1 MARDFKEIP
10 KSVFLTRQAMKK
22 FTDCLNKSGIFNQKI
37 PYLVIH
43 QKERYYG
50 SELELKLTF
59 KEDIKNI
66 CTSKDANERDKQ
78 LTMYILKK
86 LNSVPNF
93 KFDLANKVFID
104 MLDKTDK
111 EVYKKYLV
119 AYFFGFSD
127 DDENKPITNSCN
139 LVVRIYKKDI
149 PLFEI
154 YLGEREER
162 DIPLLDILMR
172 GREEYED

>member
-1 MARDFKEIP
+1 MARDFKEHP
-10 KSVFLTRQAMKK
+10 KIVFSTRQAMRK
-22 FTDCLNKSGIFNQKI
+22 FTDCLNKSGIFNEKI

-43 QKERYYG
+43 QGERYYG
-50 SELELKLTF
+50 SELKLKLTF

-111 EVYKKYLV
+111 EVYKKYSV
-119 AYFFGFSD
+119 AYWFGFSCEF
-127 DDENKPITNSCN
+127 DDEDKPITNSCN
-139 LVVRIYKKDI
+139 LVVRIYNKDR
-149 PLFEI
+149 PSFEI
-154 YLGEREER
+154 YLG
-162 DIPLLDILMR
+162 

>member
-1 MARDFKEIP
+1 MARDFKENP
-10 KSVFLTRQAMKK
+10 KCIFSTRQAMRK
-22 FTDCLNKSGIFNQKI
+22 FTDCLNKSGIFNEEI

-43 QKERYYG
+43 QGERYYG
-50 SELELKLTF
+50 SELKLKLTF
-59 KEDIKNI
+59 KEDIKTI

-86 LNSVPNF
+86 LNSVPNL
-93 KFDLANKVFID
+93 KFDLANKVFIH

-119 AYFFGFSD
+119 AYSFYEFN
-127 DDENKPITNSCN
+127 DENKPITNSCN
-139 LVVRIYKKDI
+139 LVVKIYKKDI

-154 YLGEREER
+154 CLGEKEEHY
-162 DIPLLDILMR
+162 ISLWC
-172 GREEYED
+172 

>member
-1 MARDFKEIP
+1 MEERRSKYGKRFKKIP
-10 KSVFLTRQAMKK
+10 KNVFSTRQAMRK

-43 QKERYYG
+43 QGERYYG
-50 SELELKLTF
+50 SELKLKLTF
-59 KEDIKNI
+59 KEDIKTI
-66 CTSKDANERDKQ
+66 CTSKDANERNKQ
-78 LTMYILKK
+78 LTKYILKK

-93 KFDLANKVFID
+93 KFDLENKVFIH

-111 EVYKKYLV
+111 EVYKMYTV
-119 AYFFGFSD
+119 AYSFGFSYEF

-154 YLGEREER
+154 YF
-162 DIPLLDILMR
+162 
-172 GREEYED
+172 GRRQEYEDDEL

>member
-59 KEDIKNI
+59 KEDIKTI

-104 MLDKTDK
+104 YSASRSTTFEYDTVNK
-111 EVYKKYLV
+111 VYLRSQGTAKANYAHKDAVTKKQYTAKNIITLI
-119 AYFFGFSD
+119 
-127 DDENKPITNSCN
+127 PIQASRKQDTSC
-139 LVVRIYKKDI
+139 
-149 PLFEI
+149 
-154 YLGEREER
+154 
-162 DIPLLDILMR
+162 
-172 GREEYED
+172 